1 MTAKG
6 KVNKLNLLN
15 RSELK
20 TEDTW
25 KLEDIYISDDACQ
38 KDIEEVIKLSD
49 ELKSYEGKL
58 GESKETLLKFLNLMN
73 YAKEK
78 AQRIYVYSFM
88 RLDQDGNVS
97 FYKGQKDRAV
107 KANMILESAISFFV
121 PEILSMDRAT
131 VEGFINDNG
140 DLEIYRFFIEDIL
153 RAKEHILSPDVE
165 MTIALTS
172 EMAQAAQM
180 AYESLVYTDLKF
192 GVVKDELGNDV
203 QLTSER
209 YQLFMENRNRD
220 VRKAAYDAL
229 YAEYIDH
236 KNTFASLLN
245 SNAKADQFQVSVRK
259 FESSL
264 DMSLFKN
271 NIPVE
276 VYKNLIST
284 IKSRAEL
291 LHSYVSLRKKVL
303 NQTEVAPYDMQVALE
318 SEFEYSY
325 SFKEAEQII
334 YKGLGVLGP
343 EYVSGLRK
351 CFGERWIDAYENKG
365 KRAGAY
371 AWGCYGN
378 HPYVLMNWQS
388 NTNSLFTLAHELG
401 HAMHF
406 NYSFSTQ
413 PFIYSDTP
421 IFIAE
426 VASTVNEVLLVNYL
440 LDNATSDAEVRYLLE
455 HMIKTFVATVFRQT
469 QFAEFELYMHELV
482 EKGEGITDESL
493 RETYGKL
500 LKEYYGADYVVDDS
514 IPFEW
519 ARIPHFYSSFYV
531 YQYATGYCAAID
543 IARRIRVDD
552 KAREDYIKFL
562 KAGNSDYPAE
572 VLKISGVD
580 MTKKDPILSA
590 LEFFSEVLEKL
601 EKLYKYYQN

>member
-1 MTAKG
+1 MTKG
-6 KVNKLNLLN
+6 KVKKLNLLS

-20 TEDTW
+20 AEDTW
-25 KLEDIYISDDACQ
+25 KLEDIYISDDACR
-38 KDIEEVIKLSD
+38 KDIEEVLMLSND
-49 ELKSYEGKL
+49 LKSYEGKL

-78 AQRIYVYSFM
+78 AQRVYVYSFM

-107 KANMILESAISFFV
+107 KASMVLESAISFFV
-121 PEILSMDRAT
+121 PEILSMDYAT
-131 VEGFINDNG
+131 VKGYLKENEE
-140 DLEIYRFFIEDIL
+140 LSIYRFFIEDIL
-153 RAKEHILSPDVE
+153 RTKEHILSPEAE

-192 GVVKDELGNDV
+192 GVVKDESGEGI

-209 YQLFMENRNRD
+209 YQLFMESQNRE
-220 VRKAAYDAL
+220 VRKAAYNAL
-229 YAEYIDH
+229 YTEYINH
-236 KNTFASLLN
+236 KNTFACLLN
-245 SNAKADQFQVSVRK
+245 SNAKADQFLVSVRN

-276 VYKNLIST
+276 VYSNLIAT
-284 IKSRAEL
+284 IKSKTEL
-291 LHSYVSLRKKVL
+291 LHRYVSLRKKVL
-303 NQTEVAPYDMQVALE
+303 NQSEVAPYDMQVALE
-318 SEFEYSY
+318 GEFEYTY

-334 YKGLGVLGP
+334 YKGLGVLGL
-343 EYVSGLRK
+343 EYVSSLKK
-351 CFGERWIDAYENKG
+351 CFNDRWIDAYENKG

-469 QFAEFELYMHELV
+469 QFAEFELYMHKLV
-482 EKGEGITDESL
+482 ENDEAITDESL
-493 RETYGKL
+493 REEYSKL
-500 LKEYYGADYVVDDS
+500 LKEYYGTDYLVDDS
-514 IPFEW
+514 ISFEW

-552 KAREDYIKFL
+552 KAKEDYIKFL
-562 KAGNSDYPAE
+562 KAGNSDYPTE
-572 VLKISGVD
+572 VLKIAGVD

-590 LEFFSEVLEKL
+590 LEFFSEVLERL
-601 EKLYKYYQN
+601 EKLHKYGSM